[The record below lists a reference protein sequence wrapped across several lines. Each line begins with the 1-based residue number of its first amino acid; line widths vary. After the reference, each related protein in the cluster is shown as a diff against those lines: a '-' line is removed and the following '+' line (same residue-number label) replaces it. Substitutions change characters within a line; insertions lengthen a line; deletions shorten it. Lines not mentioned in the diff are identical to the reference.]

1 MFSSIRSVFV
11 LVLAGG
17 VTWSCSGE
25 RVMTPQV
32 TDARQAGEQ
41 IGGPLSKPA
50 VSRDLTQA
58 VVVAEVQQGQSGV
71 TVEFSRS
78 VSGRAADYRWSG
90 TTDENGQAKVYIW
103 ADDVSG
109 YYQARALQDGSPLGR
124 WSSIPINGGY
134 ELMVDLPVGGKARVT
149 GSSIL
154 VLESI
159 VGSWGYLG
167 TDMIQTISNKLENAL
182 VDLLDIFLDIFSD
195 FLDPDL
201 DPAAAVA
208 MIVQEFMSE
217 METSISD
224 TLSSIRRFN
233 VDGSFEDDD
242 GNTGAWFVS
251 GNLLTMVDADGF
263 TIEGTYFVDGD
274 NLTLFFTRDQYF
286 QIIRQQT
293 EDWDEETQAFF
304 DAIIEE
310 GDTIRFFFGAG

>member
-11 LVLAGG
+11 LLLAGG

-25 RVMTPQV
+25 RVTTPQV
-32 TDARQAGEQ
+32 TAQAGPPVQ
-41 IGGPLSKPA
+41 GALSKPA

-71 TVEFSRS
+71 TVAFSRS

-109 YYQARALQDGSPLGR
+109 YYQARALQDGSPLGM
-124 WSSIPINGGY
+124 WSSIPINGGN

-167 TDMIQTISNKLENAL
+167 TDMVQVVSKNLENAL
-182 VDLLDIFLDIFSD
+182 VGQGV
-195 FLDPDL
+195 
-201 DPAAAVA
+201 DPAA
-208 MIVQEFMSE
+208 IQEFTSD
-217 METSISD
+217 MEASISGNWTSIRHFSA
-224 TLSSIRRFN
+224 
-233 VDGSFEDDD
+233 DGSYEDEDTT
-242 GNTGAWFVS
+242 GNWSVS
-251 GNLLTMVDADGF
+251 GNRLTMVDADGF
-263 TIEGTYFVDGD
+263 TVESAYFVDGD
-274 NLTLFFTRDQYF
+274 NLTLFLTKDQLLG
-286 QIIRQQT
+286 IIGQLVG
-293 EDWDEETQAFF
+293 EGWDAESQELF
-304 DAIIEE
+304 DVMIQE

>member
-1 MFSSIRSVFV
+1 MFGSIRRV
-11 LVLAGG
+11 LVLLLAGS
-17 VTWSCSGE
+17 VMWSCSGE
-25 RVMTPQV
+25 RVTTPQV
-32 TDARQAGEQ
+32 TDADLSV
-41 IGGPLSKPA
+41 GGPLSKPA
-50 VSRDLTQA
+50 VSRDLTKA
-58 VVVAEVQQGQSGV
+58 VVVARVHQDQVPVSGA

-78 VSGRAADYRWSG
+78 VSGRAADYAWSG
-90 TTDENGQAKVYIW
+90 TTDENGEARVEIEG
-103 ADDVSG
+103 DNVSG
-109 YYQARALQDGSPLGR
+109 YYQARAMQDGSMLGS

-159 VGSWGYLG
+159 VGSWGYVG
-167 TDMIQTISNKLENAL
+167 TDIGQTVSKKLENAL
-182 VDLLDIFLDIFSD
+182 VDLLDIFSSL
-195 FLDPDL
+195 LGLDL
-201 DPAAAVA
+201 DPAAVA
-208 MIVQEFMSE
+208 MIVQEFTSE

-233 VDGSFEDDD
+233 ADGSFEDDD

-274 NLTLFFTRDQYF
+274 NLTLSFTRDQYF
-286 QIIRQQT
+286 QIIGQEV
-293 EDWDEETQAFF
+293 EDVDEEAQVKAFL

>member
-1 MFSSIRSVFV
+1 MFRRIRSVFV
-11 LVLAGG
+11 LLLAGG

-32 TDARQAGEQ
+32 TDA
-41 IGGPLSKPA
+41 GPPVQGALSKPA

-109 YYQARALQDGSPLGR
+109 YYQARALQEGSPLGM

-167 TDMIQTISNKLENAL
+167 TDIGQTVSKKLENAL
-182 VDLLDIFLDIFSD
+182 VDLLDIFSSL
-195 FLDPDL
+195 LGLDL
-201 DPAAAVA
+201 DPAAVA
-208 MIVQEFMSE
+208 MIVQEFTSE

-233 VDGSFEDDD
+233 ADGSFEDDD

>member
-1 MFSSIRSVFV
+1 MFGSIRSVFV

-25 RVMTPQV
+25 RVTTPQV
-32 TDARQAGEQ
+32 TDA
-41 IGGPLSKPA
+41 GPPVQGALSKPA

-58 VVVAEVQQGQSGV
+58 VVVVTVQQGQSGV

-109 YYQARALQDGSPLGR
+109 YYQARALQEGSPLGM

-134 ELMVDLPVGGKARVT
+134 ESMVDLPVGGKARVT

-159 VGSWGYLG
+159 VGSWGYVG
-167 TDMIQTISNKLENAL
+167 TDIGQTVSKKLENAL
-182 VDLLDIFLDIFSD
+182 VDLLDIFSSL
-195 FLDPDL
+195 LGLDL
-201 DPAAAVA
+201 DPAAVA
-208 MIVQEFMSE
+208 MIVQEFTSE

-233 VDGSFEDDD
+233 ADGSFEDDD

-286 QIIRQQT
+286 QIIGQEV
-293 EDWDEETQAFF
+293 EDVDEEAQVKAFL

>member
-1 MFSSIRSVFV
+1 MFGSIRSVFV

-32 TDARQAGEQ
+32 TDAGLPVGQTGEQ

-58 VVVAEVQQGQSGV
+58 VVVVTVQQDQAPVSGA
-71 TVEFSRS
+71 TVALSRS

-109 YYQARALQDGSPLGR
+109 YYQARALQDGSPLGM

-134 ELMVDLPVGGKARVT
+134 ESMVDLPVGGKARVT

-159 VGSWGYLG
+159 VGSWGYVG
-167 TDMIQTISNKLENAL
+167 TDIGQTVSKKLENAL
-182 VDLLDIFLDIFSD
+182 VDLLDIFSSL
-195 FLDPDL
+195 LGLDL
-201 DPAAAVA
+201 DPAAVA
-208 MIVQEFMSE
+208 MIVQEFTSE

-233 VDGSFEDDD
+233 ADGSFEDDD
-242 GNTGAWFVS
+242 GNTGAGIRKYRGILGVR
-251 GNLLTMVDADGF
+251 GNGYRSNVK
-263 TIEGTYFVDGD
+263 
-274 NLTLFFTRDQYF
+274 
-286 QIIRQQT
+286 
-293 EDWDEETQAFF
+293 
-304 DAIIEE
+304 
-310 GDTIRFFFGAG
+310 

>member
-1 MFSSIRSVFV
+1 M
-11 LVLAGG
+11 
-17 VTWSCSGE
+17 
-25 RVMTPQV
+25 
-32 TDARQAGEQ
+32 QAGPPVQ
-41 IGGPLSKPA
+41 GPLSKPA

-109 YYQARALQDGSPLGR
+109 YYQARALQEGSPLGS

-134 ELMVDLPVGGKARVT
+134 ESMVDLPVGGKARVT

-159 VGSWGYLG
+159 VGSWGYVG
-167 TDMIQTISNKLENAL
+167 TDIGQTVSKKLENAL
-182 VDLLDIFLDIFSD
+182 VDLLDIFSSL
-195 FLDPDL
+195 LGLDL
-201 DPAAAVA
+201 DPAAVA
-208 MIVQEFMSE
+208 MIVQEFTSE

-233 VDGSFEDDD
+233 ADGSFEDDD

-293 EDWDEETQAFF
+293 EDLDEEAQAQAFF